1 MSADLW
7 GKLQQFHQEISS
19 ASNVGNLGT
28 DEYLDEEQSTIGTNQ
43 FKYNFICYQL

>member
-19 ASNVGNLGT
+19 ASNANNLAA
-28 DEYLDEEQSTIGTNQ
+28 DEFLDEEQIDSGNNQ
-43 FKYNFICYQL
+43 FK

>member
-19 ASNVGNLGT
+19 ASNVGTLTT
-28 DEYLDEEQSTIGTNQ
+28 DEFLDDEQISTGTNNQ
-43 FKYNFICYQL
+43 FK